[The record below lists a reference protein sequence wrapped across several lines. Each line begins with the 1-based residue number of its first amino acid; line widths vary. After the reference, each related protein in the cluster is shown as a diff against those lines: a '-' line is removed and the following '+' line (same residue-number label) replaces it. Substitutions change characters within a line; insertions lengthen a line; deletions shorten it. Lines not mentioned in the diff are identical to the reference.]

1 MLKSIRPQNESSE
14 LQRGWSH
21 SFVKNFFGMARWRE
35 VEYFVLFL
43 ICQFRTCVGVAI
55 FRERISPHPTVGRQ
69 GVYDYESTQLTVGS
83 QVFALGSTEACWYR
97 KYMVVSRV

>member
-14 LQRGWSH
+14 LQRGW
-21 SFVKNFFGMARWRE
+21 RE

-43 ICQFRTCVGVAI
+43 ICQFRTCVGCVGVAI

-83 QVFALGSTEACWYR
+83 QVFCAGQYGSFLVQEIHGCQLGV
-97 KYMVVSRV
+97 M